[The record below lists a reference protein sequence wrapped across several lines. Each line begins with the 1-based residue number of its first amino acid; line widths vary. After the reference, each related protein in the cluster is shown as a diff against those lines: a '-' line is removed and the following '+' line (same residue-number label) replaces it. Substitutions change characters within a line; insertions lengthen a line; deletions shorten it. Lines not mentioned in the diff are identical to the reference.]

1 MALENLWVN
10 SFNCLVGDLSGYK
23 SLCLKQGD
31 VIHTGT
37 IMMTA
42 QYQAALH
49 SYAEGRYEEAMQQ
62 FSELLY
68 QDPRN
73 PKLHI
78 WLGATFRK
86 AGKIE
91 FAKVQYQQ
99 VLTLT
104 DDPDLLDL
112 ASTSLAQIQT
122 KLANANSNNSHRKAT
137 VSSPEKESS
146 LESIPLPLSSNGQSH
161 ASSAISNGN
170 GNGNSRNKLSSLE
183 LMSLSIKNGTTQA
196 NSSKKLDS
204 NLDSNNDHVTIT
216 EDWDTAVQSFPPLT
230 NASKPSNSDD
240 SQASTSIQSK
250 SVAVPP
256 PPMIAAQL
264 KSQQQSSILS
274 DTQITALRQP
284 KDEQVENP
292 QFQSSQSQNPEIAD
306 FESVDITEKA
316 PMTSLL
322 SATIATI
329 QKGYKKSKNQKK
341 PAKDKKIQTKNDFP
355 SLGELIFGDEPSVA
369 AIDPENDKDNTDIID
384 AANIADDKATSSAKP
399 IAAIAS
405 LPLNNP
411 RNSFRE
417 TQLQEKDSNAIALED
432 MFKVSSLGQ
441 KITLWGAFVATIPA
455 IAVGLTAYHVGNGL
469 LLNKVKQDQKSG
481 AIAIAKTVSS
491 FLEQQISDAKVLQK
505 LLVSG
510 EVGQNILQSS
520 KSPKVLPKQP
530 AKLTTAQSK
539 QQITSRLELYAQAY
553 PRYANIA
560 IFSDTGELLAQTKK
574 GNTGSSRNTN
584 SANDASNSDSNKSLI
599 LDSAM
604 LNEVSRSENV
614 LLSEP
619 LVKDGE
625 AFLYALVPVKN
636 SVSQK
641 SSLVLR
647 LEIPVDALVKSIAN
661 SAPIVNDEG
670 KRDFYIIDSTNKYI
684 ASSQT
689 VAIGTEALN
698 DFGMLPDLRSAK
710 SGDMRELVK
719 GDRSIQM
726 LAYAPILDMQSYG
739 LPTWDVLTTSDK
751 FLAMSGS
758 QNLLLLITLGIA
770 GTPLIVASLAYAIS
784 RKLSMRLKDIR
795 LALKSLTRGDF
806 DSNFMALSTAGN
818 DELSDIS
825 ASINTM
831 SDQFHVI
838 MQKQEQEKQRLQM
851 QVVKLFKVL
860 SKLARDEKQE
870 VSEEDLSDQNILQL
884 GKRVRAEMLQ
894 RNADAENFRHQ
905 KEELQGQLMQMLRD
919 MQALANGDLTVA
931 TQVINS
937 DLASVNIYFD
947 DVTRGLQNIV
957 GQVKSSANQLNFSL
971 GQNEQ
976 AIANL
981 GSVAQRQV
989 DTVTRSLNAA
999 HMSKLSATNITNSSH
1014 QIMQSSQTMTDHVAE
1029 SDRSIDAVVNKV
1041 SALQNTVS
1049 VTAKRVKHLGEAS
1062 QKIAKAMSAIN
1073 EIAVKTNFL
1082 AISASLEASRTGDT
1096 GHGFVA
1102 VAEEVGELAA
1112 RSVVA
1117 SKEVEILLSDIQV
1130 ETNEVM
1136 AVVESGS
1143 LQISESSNLA
1153 IAAKNSLL
1161 QIVEIS
1167 KQIDG
1172 LMTSITDATA
1182 SQVQTSEGVANLMQD
1197 IAHIAQRTLVSSTEV
1212 SKFMKATKQYSG
1224 DLQHSLTQF
1233 KTR

>member
-1 MALENLWVN
+1 
-10 SFNCLVGDLSGYK
+10 
-23 SLCLKQGD
+23 
-31 VIHTGT
+31 
-37 IMMTA
+37 MTA

-68 QDPRN
+68 EDPRN

-122 KLANANSNNSHRKAT
+122 KLANANSSNSHRKTT

-161 ASSAISNGN
+161 ASSSISNGN
-170 GNGNSRNKLSSLE
+170 GNGNSRNKSSNLD

-196 NSSKKLDS
+196 DSSK
-204 NLDSNNDHVTIT
+204 NLDRPDDHSTIA
-216 EDWDTAVQSFPPLT
+216 EDWNTAAQTLSPLA
-230 NASKPSNSDD
+230 NVSKPSNSDD

-250 SVAVPP
+250 DLAVPP
-256 PPMIAAQL
+256 PPMIIAQL
-264 KSQQQSSILS
+264 KKQQQPSIPL
-274 DTQITALRQP
+274 DTQISASKQN
-284 KDEQVENP
+284 KDEQKDEQDENP
-292 QFQSSQSQNPEIAD
+292 QNPEVENS
-306 FESVDITEKA
+306 ESLDITEKA
-316 PMTSLL
+316 PATSLF
-322 SATIATI
+322 STTIATI

-341 PAKDKKIQTKNDFP
+341 PAKNKKRQSKNDFP
-355 SLGELIFGDEPSVA
+355 SLGEIIFGDDPSVA
-369 AIDPENDKDNTDIID
+369 TVDTDDNKDNID
-384 AANIADDKATSSAKP
+384 NIGAANITAAKAPSSTKP

-405 LPLNNP
+405 LPADNP
-411 RNSFRE
+411 RDSFRE
-417 TQLQEKDSNAIALED
+417 TQAHQLQEKDSNAIALED

-441 KITLWGAFVATIPA
+441 KITLWGAFVATLPA
-455 IAVGLTAYHVGNGL
+455 IAVGFTAYQLGNGL
-469 LLNKVKQDQKSG
+469 LLDKVRQDQKSG
-481 AIAIAKTVSS
+481 VIAIAKTASS

-510 EVGQNILQSS
+510 EVGQNTLQNA
-520 KSPKVLPKQP
+520 KSPKVLPKPP
-530 AKLTTAQSK
+530 AKLTTTQSK

-574 GNTGSSRNTN
+574 GNAGSSRNTS
-584 SANDASNSDSNKSLI
+584 SANDASNIDSNKSLT
-599 LDSAM
+599 LDAAT
-604 LNEVSRSENV
+604 LAKITASENV

-619 LVKDGE
+619 EVRDGE
-625 AFLYALVPVKN
+625 AFLYALVPVKS

-641 SSLVLR
+641 LSLVLR
-647 LEIPVDALVKSIAN
+647 LEIPVDALAKSIAN

-670 KRDFYIIDSTNKYI
+670 KRDFYIIDSSNRYI

-698 DFGMLPDLRSAK
+698 EFGMLPDLRSAK

-751 FLAMSGS
+751 LVAMNGS

-770 GTPLIVASLAYAIS
+770 GTPLLVASLAYALS

-795 LALKSLTRGDF
+795 LALKSMVRGDF
-806 DSNFMALSTAGN
+806 DANFMALSTAGN

-870 VSEEDLSDQNILQL
+870 VSEDDLSDQNILQL
-884 GKRVRAEMLQ
+884 GKKVRAEMLQ
-894 RNADAENFRHQ
+894 RNADAESFRRQ
-905 KEELQGQLMQMLRD
+905 KEEIQGQLMQMLRE
-919 MQALANGDLTVA
+919 MQALANGDLTV
-931 TQVINS
+931 TTRVINS

-947 DVTRGLQNIV
+947 DVMRGLQNIV

-981 GSVAQRQV
+981 ASVAQRQV

-999 HMSKLSATNITNSSH
+999 QMSKLSAANITHSSH
-1014 QIMQSSQTMTDHVAE
+1014 QIMQSSQTVTAHVAA

-1049 VTAKRVKHLGEAS
+1049 TTAKRVKHLGEAS

-1117 SKEVEILLSDIQV
+1117 SKEVEILLSDIQM
-1130 ETNEVM
+1130 ETSEVM

-1143 LQISESSNLA
+1143 LQISESNNLA
-1153 IAAKNSLL
+1153 IAAKNSLQ

-1167 KQIDG
+1167 QQIDG

-1182 SQVQTSEGVANLMQD
+1182 SQVQTSEGVANLMKD
-1197 IAHIAQRTLVSSTEV
+1197 ISHIAQRTLTSSTEV
-1212 SKFMKATKQYSG
+1212 SKFMKVTKQYSG